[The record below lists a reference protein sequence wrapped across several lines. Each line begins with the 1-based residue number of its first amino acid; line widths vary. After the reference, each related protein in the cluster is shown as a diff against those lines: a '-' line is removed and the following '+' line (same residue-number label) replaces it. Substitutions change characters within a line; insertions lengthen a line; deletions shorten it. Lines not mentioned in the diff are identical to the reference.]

1 MLVVAVNID
10 LFNHAPPSDKCSS
23 VLANTEWF
31 PQRHY
36 IDKDINF
43 MLDCVTLF
51 DKISFTCGD
60 IMLRVTF
67 CFAKKQ
73 KSRDEYTGMV
83 VPVCRPGSV
92 VANPL
97 YSGCP

>member
-10 LFNHAPPSDKCSS
+10 LFNHAPPSDKYSS
-23 VLANTEWF
+23 VLANTEGF

-36 IDKDINF
+36 IDRDINF

-51 DKISFTCGD
+51 DIIPFTCGA

-67 CFAKKQ
+67 CCEKQ
-73 KSRDEYTGMV
+73 KM
-83 VPVCRPGSV
+83 PGRIHRYGDTRVS
-92 VANPL
+92 PRQC
-97 YSGCP
+97 GG

>member
-36 IDKDINF
+36 IDRDINF
-43 MLDCVTLF
+43 MLDYVTLF
-51 DKISFTCGD
+51 DKIPFTCGD

-73 KSRDEYTGMV
+73 KAGTNTQVWWY
-83 VPVCRPGSV
+83 PC
-92 VANPL
+92 VAPAVW
-97 YSGCP
+97 